1 MKWIGLLAA
10 CLVSEALTSRH
21 LFICANGAQGC
32 AGDPALLQAEVL
44 GLLWGR
50 SLHGSLE
57 GRALHGVWVLI
68 CGAWEWL
75 KSFGS
80 GLATQL
86 VIGVAQPDVTAVSM
100 VMGTGREECVD
111 ESIAIPTPWVWS
123 GRSPVHGGVWGHP
136 IVKHPHQL
144 VPQPRLATVHCTEM
158 MAEKIIEAEQRHCPN
173 GREHLSGAGAKGW
186 VPMPYS
192 LQGEG
197 RDNLL
202 VNDKCH

>member
-1 MKWIGLLAA
+1 M
-10 CLVSEALTSRH
+10 
-21 LFICANGAQGC
+21 
-32 AGDPALLQAEVL
+32 
-44 GLLWGR
+44 
-50 SLHGSLE
+50 
-57 GRALHGVWVLI
+57 
-68 CGAWEWL
+68 
-75 KSFGS
+75 
-80 GLATQL
+80 
-86 VIGVAQPDVTAVSM
+86 
-100 VMGTGREECVD
+100 
-111 ESIAIPTPWVWS
+111 
-123 GRSPVHGGVWGHP
+123 HGGVWGHP

-202 VNDKCH
+202 VNDKHH

>member
-144 VPQPRLATVHCTEM
+144 VPQPQSWPLVG
-158 MAEKIIEAEQRHCPN
+158 HCPLHRN
-173 GREHLSGAGAKGW
+173 DGRKDNRNRAEALSQWKGA
-186 VPMPYS
+186 S
-192 LQGEG
+192 LRCRCQRMGPHALQPARRG
-197 RDNLL
+197 T
-202 VNDKCH
+202 